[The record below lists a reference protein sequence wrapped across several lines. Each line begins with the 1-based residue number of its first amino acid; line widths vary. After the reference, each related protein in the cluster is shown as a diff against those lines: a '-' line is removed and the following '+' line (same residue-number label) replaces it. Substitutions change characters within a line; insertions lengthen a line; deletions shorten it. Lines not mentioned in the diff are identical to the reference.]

1 MIDHISIKNFAIIE
15 NTEVDFEEG
24 LNIIT
29 GETGSGKSIA
39 VEAISLALGSR
50 ADTSSVRTGTDKAVV
65 QLLGTLED
73 EEIVITTRKNGDV
86 IPLEFDDV
94 KVAYKGN
101 PLNDINLPEIPEEYK
116 QQYNQLEKNRKVM
129 HIKHFSRDLSHEE
142 WFNFIDNE
150 VFDFIEKYPQFS
162 DIIIEN

>member
-1 MIDHISIKNFAIIE
+1 MQTKWDYEKLDKMTNEGNEFTNIKLNYRAIA
-15 NTEVDFEEG
+15 NYY
-24 LNIIT
+24 
-29 GETGSGKSIA
+29 
-39 VEAISLALGSR
+39 
-50 ADTSSVRTGTDKAVV
+50 
-65 QLLGTLED
+65 

-162 DIIIEN
+162 DIIIEK

>member
-1 MIDHISIKNFAIIE
+1 MQTKWDYEKLDKMTNEGNEFTNIKLNYRAIA
-15 NTEVDFEEG
+15 NYY
-24 LNIIT
+24 
-29 GETGSGKSIA
+29 
-39 VEAISLALGSR
+39 
-50 ADTSSVRTGTDKAVV
+50 
-65 QLLGTLED
+65 

-101 PLNDINLPEIPEEYK
+101 PLNDITLPEIPEEYK

-162 DIIIEN
+162 DIIIEK